1 MSTSGIHSK
10 VQEVKDLTRI
20 ERIGAHSHIRGLG
33 LDDSLDPRKISQGM
47 VGQVSISLIFAK
59 ITKMAQIFLNF
70 LFLVQRVF
78 DTACNVT
85 VSASKKHTEQDV

>member
-47 VGQVSISLIFAK
+47 VGQVSNFSA
-59 ITKMAQIFLNF
+59 LNSHR
-70 LFLVQRVF
+70 LMPVAPQ
-78 DTACNVT
+78 
-85 VSASKKHTEQDV
+85 VSFCK